1 MIKRIY
7 EEPRE
12 ITEEEVFDAIEQD
25 DIERLIRIPI
35 RLGFHHENWKF
46 IQDISIRL
54 TEHPNANVRANAFLG
69 IHYAARF
76 RGRIEKNVV
85 KPVLLR
91 GLRDPD
97 PSVAMRAQD
106 TIDEVNHLLKWNIG
120 GARRQKNIEKRYEQR
135 HPRNTEQAGG
145 CDGEKPAS

>member
-1 MIKRIY
+1 MTKLIY

-12 ITEEEVFDAIEQD
+12 ITEEEVFDAIKRD

-35 RLGFHHENWKF
+35 QLGFHHGNWKF

-54 TEHPNANVRANAFLG
+54 TEHHNAGVRANAFFG
-69 IHYAARF
+69 IEYAARF

-97 PSVAMRAQD
+97 PRVADRARE
-106 TIDEVNHLLKWNIG
+106 TIDAINHLLKWNIG
-120 GARRQKNIEKRYEQR
+120 GARRQKEIEKRYEQR
-135 HPRNTEQAGG
+135 HPTNTETGG
-145 CDGEKPAS
+145 CDGDKPSV